1 MYSDGETSGSRVF
14 KDRAKA
20 ETFAARQ
27 KKSPAIKWFR
37 ADFTFPVSAA
47 LGLISGG
54 IRNYRVRSSVSSSF
68 WKMLVSQEIPGKIA
82 AN

>member
-1 MYSDGETSGSRVF
+1 MYSDGETSGNRVF

-27 KKSPAIKWFR
+27 KESPAIKWFR
-37 ADFTFPVSAA
+37 GRFYFPVSAA

-54 IRNYRVRSSVSSSF
+54 IRNDRVSSSVSCSLSKYARF
-68 WKMLVSQEIPGKIA
+68 SGIPVKIA

>member
-1 MYSDGETSGSRVF
+1 MPERHYWRVIVMYSDGETSGSRVC

-37 ADFTFPVSAA
+37 GRFYFSSKRGVGSDIWRDLELSSEQQCFIFTF
-47 LGLISGG
+47 
-54 IRNYRVRSSVSSSF
+54 
-68 WKMLVSQEIPGKIA
+68 EIC
-82 AN
+82 